1 MQSGVGQRRSLASLI
16 GPVIPT
22 QFTCL
27 TFYFQMFGKHVDSL
41 RVAFRLSSH
50 KDVIVWQLEG
60 NHSNGERNHSNE
72 WNKAQIPL
80 NTIGSTKFKVTS
92 ISK

>member
-1 MQSGVGQRRSLASLI
+1 
-16 GPVIPT
+16 
-22 QFTCL
+22 
-27 TFYFQMFGKHVDSL
+27 MFGKNVDSL
-41 RVAFRLSSH
+41 RVLFRLSPH

-80 NTIGSTKFKVTS
+80 DTTGSTTFKVIS
-92 ISK
+92 IPTTEITTTTTKTLSLKQHY